1 MAFLAPV
8 AGFLVEAAFAVGM
21 PISIG
26 TALVGSAAIIGFGAK
41 AVYDYV
47 IDGMMDDLNVD
58 TMTNRT
64 VTTKDPITPRRM
76 VYGTI
81 RTGGQIVYQAN
92 SGSDNKYLHNFIVFS
107 VGRISRIHEIY
118 FNNKLAM
125 RLDANNNI
133 RYYGRYSLN
142 SDGSPSVDG
151 RDVFITMKAGT
162 DTQSAITGLSAMPPD
177 WTSSHKLSGLAYA
190 YVQLTFNE
198 TTHASGFPNITAV
211 VRGKKHYNPKY
222 DDTVD
227 GGSGSQRLND
237 EETWE
242 YSNNPAVCLL
252 NYMLDDEFGLG
263 ESIDSFH
270 MPTLLDSID
279 TCEATFDDT
288 EVITTNELFKV
299 GERYKIVTTGTD
311 VDWAS
316 IGVSGTPEVGQIFT
330 ALDDGASLSGDEIN
344 MGSARKVY
352 NTYACDGIIDSR
364 NSHKSNIQNILSSMN
379 GQLVYSNG
387 KFRILAYDTKDP
399 TLLTLSEKDILGN
412 FDVITKQSRR
422 NMYNRVRGKYMSSE
436 NNYTMTEYPVQK
448 FVDST
453 TQEATFEIDDGEILY
468 HEQTLPMTTRHANAQ
483 RLARL
488 TLLRSRMQNT
498 IKFTGT
504 ARCLAYTV
512 GDRIR
517 VSNETLGYSAD
528 DPKIYQ
534 VSNLSA
540 RIDTKNGLVVDIE
553 AKEDAPSIYDWQM
566 SDAENFTTGSVVD
579 LYDGLLPAPT
589 FINALPFQGM
599 YVGWL
604 HPEYR
609 ESVEFELTVKAA
621 DPNFIDESIYRTKIN
636 TFLVPV
642 PNDIRKYKKYI
653 YSVRAIDTAT
663 GATSESIS
671 VTRVAVAHEDHKLVI
686 QGTDEFPTNAYI
698 EEYMT
703 STGDTFFPLQ
713 EITYLQVDENGFIVN
728 SVPYKYVDA
737 DVKVIQNH
745 APENKAYVSLVDYD
759 ILEGLGNF
767 DTQYKRDQVRLGT
780 NQSDYVDFVE
790 VDVNGV
796 TEHRVRFR
804 NAGKGRR
811 LHIATE
817 GHAVRPNVNLTLTYN
832 EYGTEGLVYTLV
844 VFKRQADGTYEKGH
858 IDTRTTNESGNPQVI
873 DLIPVDVTTQYT
885 VSIRG
890 NNDEDLF
897 QQFSNFRLTQ
907 ASSSLQ
913 DTAAVYQTEAPNLF
927 NQNFTY
933 EILDVNIPYDSVTT
947 SSDSAFGGTIHY
959 INYYNSD
966 GELLGGLTILLN
978 VDPRAGES
986 CRASANLVKNFDED
1000 IAETQVPDF
1009 YSAEVRFDLTY
1020 DERVYVDDEEEIIQG
1035 FSSATVNLVCELLE
1049 G

>member
-26 TALVGSAAIIGFGAK
+26 TALVGSAAILGFGAK

-58 TMTNRT
+58 TMSNRT

-76 VYGTI
+76 VYGTT

-92 SGSDNKYLHNFIVFS
+92 SGSDNKYLHNFVVFS
-107 VGRISRIHEIY
+107 VGQISRIHEIY
-118 FNNKLAM
+118 FNNELAM
-125 RLDANNNI
+125 RLDTSNNV
-133 RYYGRYSLN
+133 RYYGRYSTN
-142 SDGSPSVDG
+142 SDGSPSAFG

-162 DTQSAITGLSAMPPD
+162 DTQGAITGLANPPPD
-177 WTSSHKLSGLAYA
+177 WTSEHKLSGLAYA

-198 TTHASGFPNITAV
+198 TTHANGFPNITAV

-222 DDTVD
+222 DNTVD
-227 GGSGSQRLND
+227 GGSGDQRIND
-237 EETWE
+237 KDTWE

-252 NYMLDDEFGLG
+252 NYMLDDNIGLG

-279 TCEATFDDT
+279 TCDTTFDDT
-288 EVITTNELFKV
+288 EVITTNEIFTV
-299 GERYKIVTTGTD
+299 GDRYKIVTTGTG

-316 IGVSGTPEVGQIFT
+316 MGVSGTPQVGQIFT
-330 ALDDGASLSGDEIN
+330 ALDDGASVFGNELYV
-344 MGSARKVY
+344 GSARRVY
-352 NTYACDGIIDSR
+352 NTYACDGIIDSK

-379 GQLVYSNG
+379 GQIVYSNG

-399 TLLTLSEKDILGN
+399 ESLILTEKDILGN

-453 TQEATFEIDDGEILY
+453 TNEATFEIDDGEILY

-504 ARCLAYTV
+504 ARCLSYTV
-512 GDRIR
+512 GDRIY

-553 AKEDAPSIYDWQM
+553 AKEDAPSIYDWEM
-566 SDAENFTTGSVVD
+566 SDAEDFTTGSVVD

-609 ESVEFELTVKAA
+609 ESVEFELTVTAA
-621 DPNFIDESIYRTKIN
+621 DPNFIDTSTYRTKTN
-636 TFLVPV
+636 TILVPV

-653 YSVRAIDTAT
+653 YSVRAVDTAT
-663 GATSESIS
+663 GATSDSIS
-671 VTRVAVAHEDHKLVI
+671 ITKVAVAHEDHTLVI

-703 STGDTFFPLQ
+703 STGVTFFPLQ

-737 DVKVIQNH
+737 ELKVIQSHN
-745 APENKAYVSLVDYD
+745 AENKAYTSLVDYD

-767 DTQYKRDQVRLGT
+767 DTQYKRDQIGLAE
-780 NQSDYVDFVE
+780 QSDYVDFVE

-811 LHIATE
+811 LHIDTQ
-817 GHAVRPNVNLTLTYN
+817 GHTVRPNVDYKLTYN
-832 EYGTEGLVYTLV
+832 EYGTEGLEYTLV
-844 VFKRQADGTYEKGH
+844 VFKRQADGTYENGH
-858 IDTRTTNESGNPQVI
+858 VDTRDTNESGNPQVI
-873 DLIPVDVTTQYT
+873 NLEAVDVTTQYT

-890 NNDEDLF
+890 NNDEDLT
-897 QQFSNFRLTQ
+897 QQFSGFRLTQ
-907 ASSSLQ
+907 GSSSLQ
-913 DTAAVYQTEAPNLF
+913 DTAAVYQTEAPNLVNHNLTF
-927 NQNFTY
+927 
-933 EILDVNIPYDSVTT
+933 EILDVNIPYDSVVTG
-947 SSDSAFGGTIHY
+947 SNSAFGGTIHSHT
-959 INYYNSD
+959 YYNSD
-966 GELLGGLTILLN
+966 GENLGSLTILLN
-978 VDPRAGES
+978 VDPRAGEG
-986 CRASANLVKNFDED
+986 CRASAILRKNYDED

-1009 YSAEVRFDLTY
+1009 YSADVRFDLTY
-1020 DERVYVDDEEEIIQG
+1020 DEKVYIDDEEETVQG
-1035 FSSATVNLVCELLE
+1035 FSSATVNLVCEIIE

>member
-26 TALVGSAAIIGFGAK
+26 TALVGSAAILGLGAK

-64 VTTKDPITPRRM
+64 VTTKDPITPRRL

-92 SGSDNKYLHNFIVFS
+92 SGNNNKYLHTFVVFS

-118 FNNKLAM
+118 FNNELAM
-125 RLDANNNI
+125 RLDTSNNV
-133 RYYGRYSLN
+133 RYYGRYSTN

-162 DTQSAITGLSAMPPD
+162 DTQSAITGLTNMPPD

-198 TTHASGFPNITAV
+198 TTHVNGFPNITAV

-227 GGSGSQRLND
+227 GGSGDQRIDD
-237 EETWE
+237 EDTWE
-242 YSNNPAVCLL
+242 YSNNPTVCLL
-252 NYMLDDEFGLG
+252 NYMLDDHIGLG
-263 ESIDSFH
+263 ESIDNFH
-270 MPTLLDSID
+270 MPTILDSID

-288 EVITTNELFKV
+288 EVITTNELFTV
-299 GERYKIVTTGTD
+299 GERYKIVTTGTSI
-311 VDWAS
+311 DWAS
-316 IGVSGTPEVGQIFT
+316 IGVSGTPQEGQIFT
-330 ALDDGASLSGDEIN
+330 ALDDGASLFGNELY

-399 TLLTLSEKDILGN
+399 TLLTLTEKDILGN

-436 NNYTMTEYPVQK
+436 NNYSMTEYPVQK

-453 TQEATFEIDDGEILY
+453 TNEATFEIDDGEVIY
-468 HEQTLPMTTRHANAQ
+468 YEQTLPMTTRHANAQ

-504 ARCLAYTV
+504 ARCLLYTV
-512 GDRIR
+512 GDRIN

-566 SDAENFTTGSVVD
+566 SDAEDFTTGSVLD
-579 LYDGLLPAPT
+579 LWDGKLDPPT
-589 FINALPFQGM
+589 FINAINAYNGVGM

-609 ESVEFELTVKAA
+609 DSVEFELTVSPV
-621 DPNFIDESIYRTKIN
+621 DPNFDDTRTYRTSGN
-636 TFLVPV
+636 TITVPMDEGV
-642 PNDIRKYKKYI
+642 AQYKRYN
-653 YSVRAIDTAT
+653 YSVRAVDVAT
-663 GATSESIS
+663 GAVSDSIS
-671 VTRVAVAHEDHKLVI
+671 ITTRKMLIETAGSEIIITGTSANPTDDFLREELVEL
-686 QGTDEFPTNAYI
+686 GYANVKVV
-698 EEYMT
+698 
-703 STGDTFFPLQ
+703 SN
-713 EITYLQVDENGFIVN
+713 ITYLQVDDNGTIINSLPLVYRDLTMFEVNNTVDRRHRRISHLNPSPHDALNGLGAMDTAEKRAQYIFKGDENKIFFN
-728 SVPYKYVDA
+728 SENKLELLNAGLDDQVYFKTSLDTPLTVGRAYALDFDVEQEESQSIRINPYHSQNGLIRSAGGTTMNTINSYIEIGERAEELQFYFRIRGYDDATNCVLSNFKVQEITSSMTDRRNVAHASVDA
-737 DVKVIQNH
+737 DVTTSHTITSVDIPNRDPQYDDVITMTHYGEPRYFYRYYDSQNNYI
-745 APENKAYVSLVDYD
+745 AILTITDRVEVYGKSYDYYTDVSLTRHYYD
-759 ILEGLGNF
+759 
-767 DTQYKRDQVRLGT
+767 
-780 NQSDYVDFVE
+780 
-790 VDVNGV
+790 
-796 TEHRVRFR
+796 
-804 NAGKGRR
+804 
-811 LHIATE
+811 
-817 GHAVRPNVNLTLTYN
+817 
-832 EYGTEGLVYTLV
+832 
-844 VFKRQADGTYEKGH
+844 DGTFNHTPGVFSANVVIRKEYEL
-858 IDTRTTNESGNPQVI
+858 S
-873 DLIPVDVTTQYT
+873 
-885 VSIRG
+885 
-890 NNDEDLF
+890 ND
-897 QQFSNFRLTQ
+897 
-907 ASSSLQ
+907 
-913 DTAAVYQTEAPNLF
+913 
-927 NQNFTY
+927 
-933 EILDVNIPYDSVTT
+933 I
-947 SSDSAFGGTIHY
+947 
-959 INYYNSD
+959 D
-966 GELLGGLTILLN
+966 GEAVTMTI
-978 VDPRAGES
+978 
-986 CRASANLVKNFDED
+986 
-1000 IAETQVPDF
+1000 
-1009 YSAEVRFDLTY
+1009 
-1020 DERVYVDDEEEIIQG
+1020 DEE
-1035 FSSATVNLVCELLE
+1035 FPLDLSVELK